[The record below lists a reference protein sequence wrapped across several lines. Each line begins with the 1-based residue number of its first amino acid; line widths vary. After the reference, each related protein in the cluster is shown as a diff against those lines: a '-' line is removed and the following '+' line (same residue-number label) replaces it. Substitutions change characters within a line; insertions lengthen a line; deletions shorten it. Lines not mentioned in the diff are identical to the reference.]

1 MKNSKKLIFASLAL
15 SFMAFTTVQA
25 QEDAT
30 KFGIKGGVNFSNFYT
45 DNVDDNNVL
54 TGFNLGLFAKM
65 PVSENI
71 SFQTEI
77 SYTGKGA
84 ELIYNYAAIVNG
96 TAQFK
101 LNYIEVPLLLVVNLT
116 QNLNIHAGPYAAYLI
131 SSKTTN
137 KSDSGSYNFE
147 DNVNVDDF
155 NRFDAGLA
163 GGVGLDLESVSFGVR
178 YNYGLTKIGKND
190 SNSNFTSPD
199 AKNSVLSVYASFA
212 L

>member
-1 MKNSKKLIFASLAL
+1 MKNYKTIIFASLAL
-15 SFMAFTTVQA
+15 SLIILTNVQA
-25 QEDAT
+25 QDNVT
-30 KFGIKGGVNFSNFYT
+30 KVGIKGGINFSNFYT

-54 TGFNLGLFAKM
+54 TGFNIGFFAKM
-65 PVSENI
+65 PVAENI
-71 SFQTEI
+71 SFQPEI

-84 ELIYNYAAIVNG
+84 ELVYNYAIVEG

-147 DNVNVDDF
+147 DNIDVDDF
-155 NRFDAGLA
+155 NRLDAGLA
-163 GGVGLDLESVSFGVR
+163 GGIGLDLEQVSLGVR
-178 YNYGLTKIGKND
+178 YNYGLTKIGKD
-190 SNSNFTSPD
+190 DPSSNFTSPD
-199 AKNSVLSVYASFA
+199 AKNSVISVYASFGF
-212 L
+212 